1 MSMVIGTNVA
11 SLTAQ
16 RHLASSRVDM
26 ETSMERLSSGSK
38 INSAMDDAAGL
49 SISNRMEA
57 QVQGFSQAMNNAND
71 GISMVQAA
79 EGGLEQT
86 TDILLRMRELA
97 VQSSSGTYSA
107 DDRANINAE
116 FTALTAEVTRISAQT
131 KFNGTSVLGA
141 ASTVEFQVGA
151 AVNDQISVS
160 LLAMDDGSIGSTTGS
175 LTEVGDLSA
184 FDDADTS
191 QVHTFGELVDAG
203 ETASFNINGNTYTQ
217 DYVNAVAG
225 TTHAVNDSAAT
236 WNALATKIV
245 AGEDGITAGSA
256 DAATGKVFTLTQA
269 AAGVAGQ
276 ARIVVEGGVAA
287 DSVLTAATAEAAI
300 TSIDAA
306 LKDVTDY
313 RGQLGA
319 IGNRLTHTV
328 ENLMTRSEN
337 TSSAQSRIQD
347 TDFAVESANLAKAQ
361 VLQQAG
367 TAMLAQAN
375 QSGQAVL
382 SLLK

>member
-16 RHLASSRVDM
+16 RHLASSRLDM
-26 ETSMERLSSGSK
+26 ESSMERLSSGTK

-97 VQSSSGTYSA
+97 VQSSSGTYGA
-107 DDRANINAE
+107 DDRDNINAE
-116 FTALTAEVTRISAQT
+116 FNQLSAEVTRIAEQT
-131 KFNGTSVLGA
+131 KFNGTSVLN
-141 ASTVEFQVGA
+141 STSAVEFQVGA
-151 AVNDQISVS
+151 AVNDQISMS
-160 LLAMDDGSIGSTTGS
+160 FLKMDAGSIGSTASATLSTAG
-175 LTEVGDLSA
+175 VGAMASGA
-184 FDDADTS
+184 TS
-191 QVHTFGELVDAG
+191 SVHTFTGAAKTIVAG
-203 ETASFNINGNTYTQ
+203 GTASYSINGNEYQ
-217 DYVNAVAG
+217 ADFDSSEA
-225 TTHAVNDSAAT
+225 TTWAALG
-236 WNALATKIV
+236 AKVV
-245 AGEDGITAGSA
+245 AGEDSVTAASFA
-256 DAATGKVFTLTQA
+256 SDALTLTI
-269 AAGVAGQ
+269 AAGTEAGI
-276 ARIVVEGGVAA
+276 AKILTVGGIGSDGV
-287 DSVLTAATAEAAI
+287 DTAVKAEAAI

-306 LKDVTDY
+306 LKEVTDY

-319 IGNRLTHTV
+319 IGNRLSHTV